1 MQIGLKTI
9 TKILEKRA
17 PETLIGV
24 ISCGLVT
31 TSVYELVK
39 ATVNGYKKSKD
50 KEERV
55 IADSTLKQDLLNEKE
70 VTRQLR
76 VDLKME
82 KKERLIQE
90 HKNSDLE
97 NEIKSIREDSQVANS
112 GLEEK
117 SQVANSGL
125 GEKSQVANSG
135 LEEKS
140 QVANS
145 GLEEKSQVANSGLEE
160 KLEGDEIDLSLVVT
174 NPNPINVFDKWVKD
188 QRSSMPEEYISV
200 PKRIVLPVKPMGDSK
215 LGLDELMCLSPYV
228 ESNVIAIK
236 LIILLFG
243 WYASFYPLVNYKLKI
258 FFFGKEW

>member
-125 GEKSQVANSG
+125 K
-135 LEEKS
+135 
-140 QVANS
+140 
-145 GLEEKSQVANSGLEE
+145 EKSQVANSGLEE

>member
-125 GEKSQVANSG
+125 
-135 LEEKS
+135 
-140 QVANS
+140 
-145 GLEEKSQVANSGLEE
+145 EE

-215 LGLDELMCLSPYV
+215 LGLDELM
-228 ESNVIAIK
+228 
-236 LIILLFG
+236 
-243 WYASFYPLVNYKLKI
+243 
-258 FFFGKEW
+258 

>member
-97 NEIKSIREDSQVANS
+97 NEIKSIRED
-112 GLEEK
+112 
-117 SQVANSGL
+117 
-125 GEKSQVANSG
+125 
-135 LEEKS
+135 S

>member
-145 GLEEKSQVANSGLEE
+145 GLEEK
-160 KLEGDEIDLSLVVT
+160 LEGDEIDLSLVVT